1 MKNVEG
7 YNGNQ
12 NTIFLYYRTTDALKQ
27 IYFERDLNEAK
38 EKLQN
43 WE

>member
-1 MKNVEG
+1 MKVIMEIKT
-7 YNGNQ
+7 Q
-12 NTIFLYYRTTDALKQ
+12 FLYQQTTEALKQ
-27 IYFERDLNEAK
+27 IYLERNLNEAK

>member
-1 MKNVEG
+1 MEIKTQFW
-7 YNGNQ
+7 YH
-12 NTIFLYYRTTDALKQ
+12 RTTEALKQ
-27 IYFERDLNEAK
+27 IYFDRDLNEAK